1 MEIYFVG
8 IFAVE
13 CILKLGAYGF
23 IWNSEAYFRSGL
35 NLMDFI
41 IVLVGLISI
50 VASHSS
56 SSRHG
61 ASEHLDAKA
70 LRAFRVLRPLRVLSG
85 VGSLQIVL
93 NSIVRAMVPLLHV
106 AVLVLLLIMT
116 YAITGL
122 ELFAGVIHKTCFVN
136 KSGQFSHG
144 FLFDFRSS
152 DLLEEFF
159 NSFSGGGG
167 VLSLNDFRCT
177 VHGARANAV
186 WRFRRNLSRSGG
198 LLGRLGRTEPWHLE
212 FR

>member
-1 MEIYFVG
+1 MEVYFVG

-23 IWNSEAYFRSGL
+23 IWNSKAYFRSGL

-116 YAITGL
+116 YAIIGL
-122 ELFAGVIHKTCFVN
+122 ELFAGMLHKTCFVN
-136 KSGQFSHG
+136 KSGQFLLG
-144 FLFDFRSS
+144 FVFDFRSS

-159 NSFSGGGG
+159 NSFFGGFF
-167 VLSLNDFRCT
+167 SLIHFRCT

-186 WRFRRNLSRSGG
+186 WRFRRNLSRSGV
-198 LLGRLGRTEPWHLE
+198 LLGRLGWTKPWHLE